1 MKLFAPN
8 NIYATIESVCLIG
21 RLILEV
27 VGWKLVDTDDFFTP
41 LVP

>member
-8 NIYATIESVCLIG
+8 TICATIASVCLIG

-27 VGWKLVDTDDFFTP
+27 VGRKLVDTDDFFTP